1 VRFDSEEDMKRV
13 EFLITG
19 EKGEILREPGFL
31 DDCAELPQAVKT
43 AVEDFLEAH
52 DGRLNLPI
60 IIRIR
65 PAPGAATC

>member
-1 VRFDSEEDMKRV
+1 MKRV

-31 DDCAELPQAVKT
+31 EDCRDLPQAVMT
-43 AVEDFLEAH
+43 ALEDYLEVH
-52 DGRLNLPI
+52 DGSLNLPI

-65 PAPGAATC
+65 PAPGAPTC